1 VEAALCQRALTCYDA
16 SLRFHNN
23 NSGEHSMS
31 SIFIVI
37 FGLVGFTFGWFV
49 YSKFIAEKIY
59 RLDPNFETPA
69 HRFEDGVDYV
79 PTNKFVLWGSH
90 FTAVAGAAPI
100 VGPAIAVYWG
110 WAPALLWVTFGSI
123 FFAGVHD
130 FGALWA
136 SNRHDAKSIGA
147 LSESIVSTRVRSVL
161 MIIIFLLLV
170 LVNAMFATIIADEM
184 VIYPESVFPAWAAI
198 PVAVAVGVLIR
209 RKVNLLAISI
219 IGVAILYFTIYIGS
233 TMPLALPGDI
243 FGLGERGNWIILL
256 YVYAGIASML
266 PVWLLLQPRDYI
278 NGAQLVLGLFVLYS
292 AVLLTMPDVAA
303 PMFNDVAE
311 DTPPLWPILFVTIA
325 CGALS
330 GFHGIVSS
338 GTSAKQLN
346 NEKDARFVGYLGA
359 LGEGSLAL
367 ITIVAVTGSLY
378 AATAA
383 GGWNELYPSFTGG
396 PSAGGFITGGAL
408 LISEGWGIPLAFSQ
422 TMLAV
427 MVVLFAGTTMDAGLR
442 LTRYI
447 IQEWGNIYE
456 IVPLKNNYI
465 STLVAVGACLLLAFG
480 VSNGNYPGDGGTLI
494 WPVFGATNQIL
505 ASMTLIVIS
514 VYLIRL
520 GRPARYLL
528 APMMFILVMA
538 AWAGVWYVMDYIS
551 KGQWILVAI
560 QVAVMA
566 SAVFIILEA
575 WSTISKLRREDSAGD
590 DGESVTSSSE

>member
-1 VEAALCQRALTCYDA
+1 
-16 SLRFHNN
+16 
-23 NSGEHSMS
+23 MS
-31 SIFIVI
+31 SIFIVL
-37 FGLVGFTFGWFV
+37 FGLVGFCFGWFV

-59 RLDPNFETPA
+59 QLDPNYQTPA
-69 HRFEDGVDYV
+69 HRFEDGVDFV

-110 WAPALLWVTFGSI
+110 WAPALLWVTLGSI

-147 LSESIVSTRVRSVL
+147 LSESIVSTRVRSV
-161 MIIIFLLLV
+161 MMVIIFLLLV
-170 LVNAMFATIIADEM
+170 LVNAMFGTIIANDM
-184 VIYPESVFPAWAAI
+184 VIYPESVFPAWTAI
-198 PVAVAVGVLIR
+198 PVAIAIGVLIR
-209 RKVNLLAISI
+209 RKFNLLLISI
-219 IGVAILYFTIYIGS
+219 VGVAILYFTIYIGS
-233 TMPLALPGDI
+233 NTPMALPGDI

-278 NGAQLVLGLFVLYS
+278 NGAQLVLGLIVLYS
-292 AVLLTMPDVAA
+292 AVLLTMPNVAA
-303 PMFNDVAE
+303 PMFNDVVE
-311 DTPPLWPILFVTIA
+311 GTPPLWPILFVTIA

-383 GGWNELYPSFTGG
+383 GGWDELYPSLSGG
-396 PSAGGFITGGAL
+396 PADGGFITGGAL
-408 LISEGWGIPLAFSQ
+408 LISNGWGFSQSFSQ

-456 IVPLKNNYI
+456 ISPLKNNYV

-505 ASMTLIVIS
+505 ASMTLIVLS
-514 VYLIRL
+514 VYLIKL

-528 APMMFILVMA
+528 TPMIFILLMA
-538 AWAGVWYVMDYIS
+538 IWASVWYVMDYVS
-551 KGQWILVAI
+551 RGQWILVAI
-560 QVAVMA
+560 QVAVMV
-566 SAVFIILEA
+566 SAVFIILESWA
-575 WSTISKLRREDSAGD
+575 AVSKFRRGEKAESDSQ
-590 DGESVTSSSE
+590 SSIASSNE

>member
-1 VEAALCQRALTCYDA
+1 
-16 SLRFHNN
+16 
-23 NSGEHSMS
+23 MS
-31 SIFIVI
+31 SILIVL
-37 FGLVGFTFGWFV
+37 FGLVGFCFGWFV

-59 RLDPNFETPA
+59 QLDPNYQTPA
-69 HRFEDGVDYV
+69 HRFEDGVDFV

-110 WAPALLWVTFGSI
+110 WAPALLWVTLGSI

-147 LSESIVSTRVRSVL
+147 LSESIVSTRVRSV
-161 MIIIFLLLV
+161 MMVIIFLLLV
-170 LVNAMFATIIADEM
+170 LVNAMFGTIIANDM

-198 PVAVAVGVLIR
+198 PVAIAIGVLIR
-209 RKVNLLAISI
+209 RKFNLLLISI

-233 TMPLALPGDI
+233 NMPMALPGDI

-278 NGAQLVLGLFVLYS
+278 NGAQLVLGLIVLYS
-292 AVLLTMPDVAA
+292 AVLLTMPNVAA
-303 PMFNDVAE
+303 PMFNDVVE
-311 DTPPLWPILFVTIA
+311 GTPPLWPILFVTIA

-383 GGWNELYPSFTGG
+383 GGWNELYPSLSGG
-396 PSAGGFITGGAL
+396 PADGGFITGGAL
-408 LISEGWGIPLAFSQ
+408 LISNGWGFSQSFSQ

-456 IVPLKNNYI
+456 ISPLKNNYI

-505 ASMTLIVIS
+505 ASMTLIVLS
-514 VYLIRL
+514 VYLIKL

-528 APMMFILVMA
+528 TPMIFILLMA
-538 AWAGVWYVMDYIS
+538 IWASVWYVMDYVS
-551 KGQWILVAI
+551 RGQWILVAI
-560 QVAVMA
+560 QVAVMV
-566 SAVFIILEA
+566 SAVFIILESWA
-575 WSTISKLRREDSAGD
+575 AVSKFRRDEEAKSDSQ
-590 DGESVTSSSE
+590 SSIASPNE

>member
-1 VEAALCQRALTCYDA
+1 
-16 SLRFHNN
+16 
-23 NSGEHSMS
+23 MS
-31 SIFIVI
+31 SIFIVL
-37 FGLVGFTFGWFV
+37 FGLVGFCFGWFV

-59 RLDPNFETPA
+59 QLDPNYLTPA
-69 HRFEDGVDYV
+69 HRFEDGVDFV

-110 WAPALLWVTFGSI
+110 WAPALLWVTLGSI

-147 LSESIVSTRVRSVL
+147 LSESIVSTRVRSV
-161 MIIIFLLLV
+161 MMVIIFLLLV
-170 LVNAMFATIIADEM
+170 LVNAMFGTIIANDM

-198 PVAVAVGVLIR
+198 PVAIAIGVLIR
-209 RKVNLLAISI
+209 RKFNLLLISI

-233 TMPLALPGDI
+233 NTPMALPGDI

-278 NGAQLVLGLFVLYS
+278 NGAQLVLGLIVLYS
-292 AVLLTMPDVAA
+292 AVLLTMPNVAA
-303 PMFNDVAE
+303 PMFNDVVE
-311 DTPPLWPILFVTIA
+311 GTPPLWPILFVTIA

-383 GGWNELYPSFTGG
+383 GGWNELYPSLSGG
-396 PSAGGFITGGAL
+396 PADGGFITGGAL
-408 LISEGWGIPLAFSQ
+408 LISNGWGFSQSFSQ

-456 IVPLKNNYI
+456 ISPLKNNYI

-505 ASMTLIVIS
+505 ASMTLIVLS
-514 VYLIRL
+514 VYLIKL

-528 APMMFILVMA
+528 TPMIFILLMA
-538 AWAGVWYVMDYIS
+538 IWASVWYVMDYVS
-551 KGQWILVAI
+551 RGQWILVAI
-560 QVAVMA
+560 QVAVMV
-566 SAVFIILEA
+566 SAVFIILESWA
-575 WSTISKLRREDSAGD
+575 AVSIFRRCEEAGSDSQ
-590 DGESVTSSSE
+590 SSIASSNE

>member
-1 VEAALCQRALTCYDA
+1 
-16 SLRFHNN
+16 
-23 NSGEHSMS
+23 MS
-31 SIFIVI
+31 SILIVL
-37 FGLVGFTFGWFV
+37 FGLVGFCFGWFV

-59 RLDPNFETPA
+59 QLDPNYQTPA
-69 HRFEDGVDYV
+69 HRFEDGVDFV

-110 WAPALLWVTFGSI
+110 WAPALLWVTLGSI

-147 LSESIVSTRVRSVL
+147 LSESIVSTRVRSV
-161 MIIIFLLLV
+161 MMVIIFLLLV
-170 LVNAMFATIIADEM
+170 LVNAMFGTIIANDM

-198 PVAVAVGVLIR
+198 PVAIAIGVLIR
-209 RKVNLLAISI
+209 RKFNLLLISI

-233 TMPLALPGDI
+233 NTPMALPGDI

-278 NGAQLVLGLFVLYS
+278 NGAQLVLGLIVLYS
-292 AVLLTMPDVAA
+292 AVLLTMPNVAA
-303 PMFNDVAE
+303 PMFNDVVE
-311 DTPPLWPILFVTIA
+311 GTPPLWPILFVTIA

-383 GGWNELYPSFTGG
+383 GGWNELYPSLSGG
-396 PSAGGFITGGAL
+396 PADGGFITGGAL
-408 LISEGWGIPLAFSQ
+408 LISNGWGFSQSFSQ

-456 IVPLKNNYI
+456 ISPLKNNYV

-505 ASMTLIVIS
+505 ASMTLIVLS
-514 VYLIRL
+514 VYLIKL

-528 APMMFILVMA
+528 TPMIFILLMA
-538 AWAGVWYVMDYIS
+538 LWASVWYVMDYVS
-551 KGQWILVAI
+551 RGQWILVAI
-560 QVAVMA
+560 QVAVMV
-566 SAVFIILEA
+566 SAVFIILESWA
-575 WSTISKLRREDSAGD
+575 AVSKFRRGEETKSDSQ
-590 DGESVTSSSE
+590 SSIASPNE

>member
-1 VEAALCQRALTCYDA
+1 
-16 SLRFHNN
+16 
-23 NSGEHSMS
+23 MS
-31 SIFIVI
+31 SILIVL
-37 FGLVGFTFGWFV
+37 FGLVGFCFGWFV

-59 RLDPNFETPA
+59 QLDPNYQTPA
-69 HRFEDGVDYV
+69 HRFEDGVDFV

-110 WAPALLWVTFGSI
+110 WAPALLWVTLGSI

-147 LSESIVSTRVRSVL
+147 LSESIVSTRVRSV
-161 MIIIFLLLV
+161 MMVIIFLLLV
-170 LVNAMFATIIADEM
+170 LVNAMFGTIIANDM
-184 VIYPESVFPAWAAI
+184 VIYPESVFPAWTAI
-198 PVAVAVGVLIR
+198 PVAIAIGVLIR
-209 RKVNLLAISI
+209 RKFNLLLISI
-219 IGVAILYFTIYIGS
+219 VGVAILYFTIYIGS
-233 TMPLALPGDI
+233 NTPMALPGDI

-278 NGAQLVLGLFVLYS
+278 NGAQLVLGLIVLYS
-292 AVLLTMPDVAA
+292 AVLLTMPNVAA
-303 PMFNDVAE
+303 PMFNDVVE
-311 DTPPLWPILFVTIA
+311 GTPPLWPILFVTIA

-383 GGWNELYPSFTGG
+383 GGWDELYPSLSGG
-396 PSAGGFITGGAL
+396 PADGGFITGGAL
-408 LISEGWGIPLAFSQ
+408 LISNGWGFSQSFSQ

-456 IVPLKNNYI
+456 ISPLKNNYI

-505 ASMTLIVIS
+505 ASMTLIVLS
-514 VYLIRL
+514 VYLIKL

-528 APMMFILVMA
+528 TPMIFILLMA
-538 AWAGVWYVMDYIS
+538 LWASVWYVMDYVS
-551 KGQWILVAI
+551 RGQWILVAI
-560 QVAVMA
+560 QVAVMV
-566 SAVFIILEA
+566 SAVFIILESWA
-575 WSTISKLRREDSAGD
+575 AVSKFRRGEKAESDSQ
-590 DGESVTSSSE
+590 SSIASSNE

>member
-1 VEAALCQRALTCYDA
+1 
-16 SLRFHNN
+16 
-23 NSGEHSMS
+23 MS
-31 SIFIVI
+31 SILIVL
-37 FGLVGFTFGWFV
+37 FGLVGFCFGWFV

-59 RLDPNFETPA
+59 QLDPNYQTPA
-69 HRFEDGVDYV
+69 HRFEDGVDFV

-110 WAPALLWVTFGSI
+110 WAPALLWVTLGSI

-147 LSESIVSTRVRSVL
+147 LSESIVSTRVRSV
-161 MIIIFLLLV
+161 MMVIIFLLLV
-170 LVNAMFATIIADEM
+170 LVNAMFGTIIANDM

-198 PVAVAVGVLIR
+198 PVAIAIGVLIR
-209 RKVNLLAISI
+209 RKFNLLLISI

-233 TMPLALPGDI
+233 NTPMALPGDI

-278 NGAQLVLGLFVLYS
+278 NGAQLVLGLIVLYS
-292 AVLLTMPDVAA
+292 AVLLTMPNVAA
-303 PMFNDVAE
+303 PMFNDVVE
-311 DTPPLWPILFVTIA
+311 GTPPLWPILFVTIA

-383 GGWNELYPSFTGG
+383 GGWNELYPSLSGG
-396 PSAGGFITGGAL
+396 PADGGFITGGAL
-408 LISEGWGIPLAFSQ
+408 LISNGWGFSQSFSQ

-456 IVPLKNNYI
+456 ISPLKNNYV

-505 ASMTLIVIS
+505 ASMTLIVLS
-514 VYLIRL
+514 VYLIKL

-528 APMMFILVMA
+528 TPMIFILLMA
-538 AWAGVWYVMDYIS
+538 LWASVWYVMDYVS
-551 KGQWILVAI
+551 RGQWILVAI
-560 QVAVMA
+560 QVAVMV
-566 SAVFIILEA
+566 SAVFIILESWA
-575 WSTISKLRREDSAGD
+575 AVSKFRRGEEAKSDSQ
-590 DGESVTSSSE
+590 SSIASSNE

>member
-1 VEAALCQRALTCYDA
+1 
-16 SLRFHNN
+16 
-23 NSGEHSMS
+23 MS
-31 SIFIVI
+31 SIFIVL
-37 FGLVGFTFGWFV
+37 FGLVGFCFGWFV

-59 RLDPNFETPA
+59 QLDPNYQTPA
-69 HRFEDGVDYV
+69 HRFEDGVDFV

-110 WAPALLWVTFGSI
+110 WAPALLWVTLGSI

-147 LSESIVSTRVRSVL
+147 LSESIVSTRVRSV
-161 MIIIFLLLV
+161 MMVIIFLLLV
-170 LVNAMFATIIADEM
+170 LVNAMFGTIIANDM
-184 VIYPESVFPAWAAI
+184 VIYPESVFPAWTAI
-198 PVAVAVGVLIR
+198 PVAIAIGVLIR
-209 RKVNLLAISI
+209 RKFNLLLISI
-219 IGVAILYFTIYIGS
+219 VGVAILYFTIYIGS
-233 TMPLALPGDI
+233 NTPMALPGDI

-278 NGAQLVLGLFVLYS
+278 NGAQLVLGLIVLYS
-292 AVLLTMPDVAA
+292 AVLLTMPNVAA
-303 PMFNDVAE
+303 PMFNDVVE
-311 DTPPLWPILFVTIA
+311 GTPPLWPILFVTIA

-383 GGWNELYPSFTGG
+383 GGWDELYPSLSGG
-396 PSAGGFITGGAL
+396 PADGGFITGGAL
-408 LISEGWGIPLAFSQ
+408 LISNGWGFSQSFSQ

-456 IVPLKNNYI
+456 ISPLKNNYV

-505 ASMTLIVIS
+505 ASMTLIVLS
-514 VYLIRL
+514 VYLIKL

-528 APMMFILVMA
+528 TPMIFILLMA
-538 AWAGVWYVMDYIS
+538 LWASVWYVMDYVS
-551 KGQWILVAI
+551 RGQWILVAI
-560 QVAVMA
+560 QVAVMV
-566 SAVFIILEA
+566 SAVFIILESWA
-575 WSTISKLRREDSAGD
+575 AVSKFRRGEKAESDSQ
-590 DGESVTSSSE
+590 SSIASSNE

>member
-1 VEAALCQRALTCYDA
+1 
-16 SLRFHNN
+16 
-23 NSGEHSMS
+23 MS
-31 SIFIVI
+31 SILIVL
-37 FGLVGFTFGWFV
+37 FGLVGFCFGWFV

-59 RLDPNFETPA
+59 QLDPNYQTPA
-69 HRFEDGVDYV
+69 HRFEDGVDFV

-110 WAPALLWVTFGSI
+110 WAPALLWVTLGSI

-147 LSESIVSTRVRSVL
+147 LSESIVSTRVRSV
-161 MIIIFLLLV
+161 MMVIIFLLLV
-170 LVNAMFATIIADEM
+170 LVNAMFGTIIANDM
-184 VIYPESVFPAWAAI
+184 VIYPESVFPAWTAI
-198 PVAVAVGVLIR
+198 PVAIAIGVLIR
-209 RKVNLLAISI
+209 RKFNLLLISI
-219 IGVAILYFTIYIGS
+219 VGVAILYFTIYIGS
-233 TMPLALPGDI
+233 NTPMALPGDI

-278 NGAQLVLGLFVLYS
+278 NGAQLVLGLIVLYS
-292 AVLLTMPDVAA
+292 AVLLTMPNVAA
-303 PMFNDVAE
+303 PMFNDVVE
-311 DTPPLWPILFVTIA
+311 GTPPLWPILFVTIA

-383 GGWNELYPSFTGG
+383 GGWDELYPSLSGG
-396 PSAGGFITGGAL
+396 PADGGFITGGAL
-408 LISEGWGIPLAFSQ
+408 LISNGWGFSQSFSQ

-456 IVPLKNNYI
+456 ISPLKNNYV

-505 ASMTLIVIS
+505 ASMTLIVLS
-514 VYLIRL
+514 VYLIKL

-528 APMMFILVMA
+528 TPMIFILLMA
-538 AWAGVWYVMDYIS
+538 LWASVWYVMDYVS
-551 KGQWILVAI
+551 RGQWILVAI
-560 QVAVMA
+560 QVAVMV
-566 SAVFIILEA
+566 SAVFIILESWA
-575 WSTISKLRREDSAGD
+575 AVSKFRRGEKAESDSQ
-590 DGESVTSSSE
+590 SSIASSNE

>member
-1 VEAALCQRALTCYDA
+1 
-16 SLRFHNN
+16 
-23 NSGEHSMS
+23 MS
-31 SIFIVI
+31 SILIVL
-37 FGLVGFTFGWFV
+37 FGLVGFCFGWFV

-59 RLDPNFETPA
+59 QLDPNYQTPA
-69 HRFEDGVDYV
+69 HRFEDGVDFV

-110 WAPALLWVTFGSI
+110 WAPALLWVTLGSI

-147 LSESIVSTRVRSVL
+147 LSESIVSTRVRSV
-161 MIIIFLLLV
+161 MMVIIFLLLV
-170 LVNAMFATIIADEM
+170 LVNAMFGTIIANDM
-184 VIYPESVFPAWAAI
+184 VIYPESVFPAWTAI
-198 PVAVAVGVLIR
+198 PVAIAIGVLIR
-209 RKVNLLAISI
+209 RKFNLLLISI
-219 IGVAILYFTIYIGS
+219 VGVAILYFTIYIGS
-233 TMPLALPGDI
+233 NTPMALPGDI

-278 NGAQLVLGLFVLYS
+278 NGAQLVLGLIVLYS
-292 AVLLTMPDVAA
+292 AVLLTMPNVAA
-303 PMFNDVAE
+303 PMFNDVVE
-311 DTPPLWPILFVTIA
+311 GTPPLWPILFVTIA

-383 GGWNELYPSFTGG
+383 GGWDELYPSLSGG
-396 PSAGGFITGGAL
+396 PADGGFITGGAL
-408 LISEGWGIPLAFSQ
+408 LISNGWGFSQSFSQ

-456 IVPLKNNYI
+456 ISPLKNNYV

-505 ASMTLIVIS
+505 ASMTLIVLS
-514 VYLIRL
+514 VYLIKL

-528 APMMFILVMA
+528 TPMIFILLMA
-538 AWAGVWYVMDYIS
+538 LWASVWYVMDYVS
-551 KGQWILVAI
+551 RGQWILVAI
-560 QVAVMA
+560 QVAVMV
-566 SAVFIILEA
+566 SAVFIILESWA
-575 WSTISKLRREDSAGD
+575 AVSKFRRGEEPESDSQ
-590 DGESVTSSSE
+590 SSITSSNE

>member
-1 VEAALCQRALTCYDA
+1 
-16 SLRFHNN
+16 
-23 NSGEHSMS
+23 MS
-31 SIFIVI
+31 SILIVL
-37 FGLVGFTFGWFV
+37 FGLVGFCFGWFV

-59 RLDPNFETPA
+59 QLDPNYQTPA
-69 HRFEDGVDYV
+69 HRFEDGVDFV

-110 WAPALLWVTFGSI
+110 WAPALLWVTLGSI

-147 LSESIVSTRVRSVL
+147 LSESIVSTRVRSV
-161 MIIIFLLLV
+161 MMVIIFLLLV
-170 LVNAMFATIIADEM
+170 LVNAMFGTIIANDM
-184 VIYPESVFPAWAAI
+184 VIYPESVFPAWTAI
-198 PVAVAVGVLIR
+198 PVAIAIGVLIR
-209 RKVNLLAISI
+209 RKFNLLLISI

-233 TMPLALPGDI
+233 NTPMALPGDI

-278 NGAQLVLGLFVLYS
+278 NGAQLVLGLIVLYS
-292 AVLLTMPDVAA
+292 AVLLTMPNVAA
-303 PMFNDVAE
+303 PMFNDVVE
-311 DTPPLWPILFVTIA
+311 GTPPLWPILFVTIA

-383 GGWNELYPSFTGG
+383 GGWNELYPSLSGG
-396 PSAGGFITGGAL
+396 PADGGFITGGAL
-408 LISEGWGIPLAFSQ
+408 LISNGWGFSQSFSQ

-456 IVPLKNNYI
+456 ISPLKNNYV

-505 ASMTLIVIS
+505 ASMTLIVLS
-514 VYLIRL
+514 VYLIKL

-528 APMMFILVMA
+528 TPMIFILLMA
-538 AWAGVWYVMDYIS
+538 LWASVWYVMDYVS
-551 KGQWILVAI
+551 RGQWILVAI
-560 QVAVMA
+560 QVAVMV
-566 SAVFIILEA
+566 SAVFIILESWA
-575 WSTISKLRREDSAGD
+575 AVSKFRRGEEAESDSQ
-590 DGESVTSSSE
+590 SSIASPNE

>member
-1 VEAALCQRALTCYDA
+1 
-16 SLRFHNN
+16 
-23 NSGEHSMS
+23 MS
-31 SIFIVI
+31 SILIVL
-37 FGLVGFTFGWFV
+37 FGLVGFCFGWFV

-59 RLDPNFETPA
+59 QLDPNYQTPA
-69 HRFEDGVDYV
+69 HRFEDGVDFV

-110 WAPALLWVTFGSI
+110 WAPALLWVTLGSI

-147 LSESIVSTRVRSVL
+147 LSESIVSTRVRSV
-161 MIIIFLLLV
+161 MMVIIFLLLV
-170 LVNAMFATIIADEM
+170 LVNAMFGTIIANDM

-198 PVAVAVGVLIR
+198 PVAIAIGVLIR
-209 RKVNLLAISI
+209 RKFNLLLISI

-233 TMPLALPGDI
+233 NMPMALPGDI

-278 NGAQLVLGLFVLYS
+278 NGAQLVLGLIILYS
-292 AVLLTMPDVAA
+292 AVLLTMPNVAA
-303 PMFNDVAE
+303 PMFNDVVE
-311 DTPPLWPILFVTIA
+311 GTPPLWPILFVTIA

-383 GGWNELYPSFTGG
+383 GGWNELYPSLSGG
-396 PSAGGFITGGAL
+396 PADGGFITGGAL
-408 LISEGWGIPLAFSQ
+408 LISNGWGFSQSFSQ

-456 IVPLKNNYI
+456 ISPLKNNYI

-505 ASMTLIVIS
+505 ASMTLIVLS
-514 VYLIRL
+514 VYLIKL

-528 APMMFILVMA
+528 TPMIFILLMA
-538 AWAGVWYVMDYIS
+538 IWASVWYVMDYVS
-551 KGQWILVAI
+551 RGQWILVAI
-560 QVAVMA
+560 QVAVMV
-566 SAVFIILEA
+566 SAVFIILESWA
-575 WSTISKLRREDSAGD
+575 AVSKFRRGEEPQSDSQSSTASPNE
-590 DGESVTSSSE
+590 

>member
-1 VEAALCQRALTCYDA
+1 
-16 SLRFHNN
+16 
-23 NSGEHSMS
+23 MS
-31 SIFIVI
+31 SIFIVL
-37 FGLVGFTFGWFV
+37 FGLVGFCFGWFV

-59 RLDPNFETPA
+59 QLDPNYLTPA
-69 HRFEDGVDYV
+69 HRFEDGVDFV

-110 WAPALLWVTFGSI
+110 WAPALLWVTLGSI

-147 LSESIVSTRVRSVL
+147 LSESIVSTRVRSV
-161 MIIIFLLLV
+161 MMVIIFLLLV
-170 LVNAMFATIIADEM
+170 LVNAMFGTIIANDM

-198 PVAVAVGVLIR
+198 PVAIAIGVLIR
-209 RKVNLLAISI
+209 RKFNLLLISI

-233 TMPLALPGDI
+233 NTPMALPGDI

-278 NGAQLVLGLFVLYS
+278 NGAQLVLGLIVLYS
-292 AVLLTMPDVAA
+292 AVLLTMPNVAA
-303 PMFNDVAE
+303 PMFNDVVE
-311 DTPPLWPILFVTIA
+311 GTPPLWPILFVTIA

-383 GGWNELYPSFTGG
+383 GGWNELYPSLSGG
-396 PSAGGFITGGAL
+396 PADGGFITGGAL
-408 LISEGWGIPLAFSQ
+408 LISNGWGFSQSFSQ

-456 IVPLKNNYI
+456 ISPLKNNYI

-505 ASMTLIVIS
+505 ASMTLIVLS
-514 VYLIRL
+514 VYLIKL

-528 APMMFILVMA
+528 TPMIFILLMA
-538 AWAGVWYVMDYIS
+538 LWASVWYVMDYVS
-551 KGQWILVAI
+551 RGQWILVAI
-560 QVAVMA
+560 QVAVMV
-566 SAVFIILEA
+566 SAVFIILESWA
-575 WSTISKLRREDSAGD
+575 AVSKFRRGEEAKSDSQ
-590 DGESVTSSSE
+590 SSIASSNE

>member
-1 VEAALCQRALTCYDA
+1 
-16 SLRFHNN
+16 
-23 NSGEHSMS
+23 MS
-31 SIFIVI
+31 SILIVL
-37 FGLVGFTFGWFV
+37 FGLVGFCFGWFV

-59 RLDPNFETPA
+59 QLDPNYLTPA
-69 HRFEDGVDYV
+69 HRFEDGVDFV

-110 WAPALLWVTFGSI
+110 WAPALLWVTLGSI

-147 LSESIVSTRVRSVL
+147 LSESIVSTRVRSV
-161 MIIIFLLLV
+161 MMVIIFLLLV
-170 LVNAMFATIIADEM
+170 LVNAMFGTIIANDM

-198 PVAVAVGVLIR
+198 PVAIAIGVLIR
-209 RKVNLLAISI
+209 RKFNLLLISI

-233 TMPLALPGDI
+233 NTPMALPGDI

-278 NGAQLVLGLFVLYS
+278 NGAQLVLGLIVLYS
-292 AVLLTMPDVAA
+292 AVLLTMPNVAA
-303 PMFNDVAE
+303 PMFNDVVE
-311 DTPPLWPILFVTIA
+311 GTPPLWPILFVTIA

-359 LGEGSLAL
+359 LGVGSLAL

-383 GGWNELYPSFTGG
+383 GGWNELYPSLSGG
-396 PSAGGFITGGAL
+396 PADGGFITGGAL
-408 LISEGWGIPLAFSQ
+408 LISNGWGFSQSFSQ

-456 IVPLKNNYI
+456 ISPLKNNYI

-505 ASMTLIVIS
+505 ASMTLSVLS
-514 VYLIRL
+514 VYLIKL

-528 APMMFILVMA
+528 TPMIFILLMA
-538 AWAGVWYVMDYIS
+538 IWASVWYVMDYVS
-551 KGQWILVAI
+551 RGQWILVGI
-560 QVAVMA
+560 QVAVMV
-566 SAVFIILEA
+566 SAVFIILESWA
-575 WSTISKLRREDSAGD
+575 AVSKFRRGEEAESDSQ
-590 DGESVTSSSE
+590 SSIASPNE